1 MEEPSGS
8 NLVFITGGARSGK
21 SALAESLAV
30 ESGLPVH
37 YLATMPH
44 WPGDAEVADRVR
56 RHRVRRPASWTT
68 IESPRQLDVTVRGLP
83 AGPLLAVID
92 CLSLY
97 VSTLLLDGY
106 EEGQDPYA
114 REGEVMSGVDSV
126 IEAITARR
134 DVEFITVTNEVGWG
148 VVPDTPLGRAYRDF
162 LGLAN
167 QSLAQRAAAVW
178 LLCSGLKI
186 RLK

>member
-1 MEEPSGS
+1 MEEASGS
-8 NLVFITGGARSGK
+8 NLIFITGGARSGK
-21 SALAESLAV
+21 SALAEALAV

-44 WPGDAEVADRVR
+44 WTGDNEVADRVK
-56 RHRVRRPASWTT
+56 RHRVRRPVSWTT
-68 IESPRQLDVTVRGLP
+68 TEAPRAIDQTVIELP
-83 AGPLLAVID
+83 PGPLLAIID

-114 REGEVMSGVDSV
+114 RETEVASGVDRL
-126 IEAITARR
+126 IQAIAAR
-134 DVEFITVTNEVGWG
+134 DDLQFIAVTNEVGWG

-167 QSLAQRAAAVW
+167 QAFAQRASTVW

-186 RLK
+186 KLK

>member
-8 NLVFITGGARSGK
+8 NLIFITGGARSGK
-21 SALAESLAV
+21 SALAEALAI
-30 ESGLPVH
+30 ESGLPVQ

-44 WPGDAEVADRVR
+44 WPEDNEIADRVR

-68 IESPRQLDVTVRGLP
+68 METPSALDQAVKRLP
-83 AGPLLAVID
+83 AGPLLAIID

-97 VSTLLLDGY
+97 VSTLLLDTY

-114 REGEVMSGVDSV
+114 REVEVMSGVDRLV
-126 IEAITARR
+126 QAIAERS
-134 DVEFITVTNEVGWG
+134 DLEFIAVTNEVGWG

-167 QSLAQRAAAVW
+167 QSFAARASTVW
-178 LLCSGLKI
+178 LLCSGLKV